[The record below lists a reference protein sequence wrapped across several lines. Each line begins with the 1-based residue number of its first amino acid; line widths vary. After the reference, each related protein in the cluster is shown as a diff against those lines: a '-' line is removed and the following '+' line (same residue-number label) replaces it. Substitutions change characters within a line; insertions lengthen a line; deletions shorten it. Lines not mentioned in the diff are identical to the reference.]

1 MSADDEQAI
10 ERIRYKASMHFVHE
24 LEAYMKYAGEHFFL
38 VADIQLKDVCI
49 SASEIR
55 DCYLGTMITPIRR
68 DWKTASILSGR
79 VRTEDGETDCGRS
92 QKVKTSIKNMFKFQN
107 VLSMYKEF
115 FSYRN
120 KPDMFVMNGRKTI
133 EYADVFPRCISK
145 CIWKET
151 RHTIW

>member
-68 DWKTASILSGR
+68 RLEKTASILSGR
-79 VRTEDGETDCGRS
+79 VRTEDGERLTAAEAKS
-92 QKVKTSIKNMFKFQN
+92 QNLNQEHVQ
-107 VLSMYKEF
+107 
-115 FSYRN
+115 
-120 KPDMFVMNGRKTI
+120 
-133 EYADVFPRCISK
+133 ISK
-145 CIWKET
+145 CAQHVQGIFL
-151 RHTIW
+151 I